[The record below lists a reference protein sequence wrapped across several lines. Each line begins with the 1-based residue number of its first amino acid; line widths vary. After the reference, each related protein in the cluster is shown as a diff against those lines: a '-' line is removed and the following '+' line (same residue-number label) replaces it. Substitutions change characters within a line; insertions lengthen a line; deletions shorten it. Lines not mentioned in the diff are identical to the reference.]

1 MPPVAVRILH
11 AEAGP
16 NTGPLEVAL
25 IAARAALAERHG
37 RGFLAAGAA
46 DVRVLAGPP
55 DGISFGERLRGLA
68 SDVLGAGAGGL
79 VVLGSGSVPLAT
91 ARDRRAFV
99 EAAAGPVPAA
109 LANNVYS
116 ADIVA
121 ISGAALVRGLRDLP
135 DLPADNALPRW
146 LAEVAGVPVSGL
158 GRWRLGIDLDSP
170 LDLLL
175 AGWAAGAA
183 RLRAAKIDVDVVAVR
198 LAGVRAI
205 LADRRA
211 ELVLAGRTS
220 AATLRALERGAA
232 CRVRALIEERGL
244 RASSLLASGADDR
257 GPEDA
262 TTDPGAAPVR
272 EGDTA
277 APHRPPRS
285 TLGLLV
291 DRDGPGALGGLLAQ
305 LGDGAVVDTRVLMAH
320 RWGADEAGWPP
331 PEDRFAADLLL
342 PDRIA
347 DLWLRSLVTSL
358 RDAPIPI
365 LAGGHTLV
373 GPGIRLLAAR
383 RAAGPAA
390 RTP

>member
-16 NTGPLEVAL
+16 NAGPLERTL
-25 IAARAALAERHG
+25 IAARAELAERHR

-46 DVRVLAGPP
+46 DVRVVAGPP
-55 DGISFGERLRGLA
+55 DGISFGERLRRLMAEALSAG
-68 SDVLGAGAGGL
+68 SDGL
-79 VVLGSGSVPLAT
+79 VVLGSGAIPLAT
-91 ARDRRAFV
+91 ERDRCAFV
-99 EAAAGPVPAA
+99 AAAASTSSAA

-121 ISGAALVRGLRDLP
+121 ISGVARLGGLRELP

-146 LAEVAGVPVSGL
+146 LAEVAGVPVSAL
-158 GRWRLGIDLDSP
+158 RRWRLGFDLDSP

-175 AGWAAGAA
+175 SGRATDVA
-183 RLRAAKIDVDVVAVR
+183 RLRGAGIDVRAVNAR
-198 LAGVRAI
+198 LAGVVAV

-220 AATLRALERGAA
+220 AATLGALERGAA
-232 CRVRALIEERGL
+232 CRVRALAEERGL
-244 RASSLLASGADDR
+244 RASSVLALGGDDG
-257 GPEDA
+257 GPNTRPEASA
-262 TTDPGAAPVR
+262 TEPAR
-272 EGDTA
+272 
-277 APHRPPRS
+277 RPPRS
-285 TLGLLV
+285 TLGMLV

-305 LGDGAVVDTRVLMAH
+305 LGDAAVVDTRVLMAH
-320 RWGADEAGWPP
+320 RWGADEAGWPSA
-331 PEDRFAADLLL
+331 EDRFAGDLLL

-347 DLWLRSLVTSL
+347 DPWLRSIVAGL

-373 GPGIRLLAAR
+373 GPGMRLLAAR
-383 RAAGPAA
+383 AVPRPSA
-390 RTP
+390 RRP

>member
-16 NTGPLEVAL
+16 NAGTLELAL
-25 IAARAALAERHG
+25 VAARAALAERHR

-46 DVRVLAGPP
+46 DVRVVAGPP
-55 DGISFGERLRGLA
+55 DGISFGERLRRLMAEALSAG
-68 SDVLGAGAGGL
+68 SDGL
-79 VVLGSGSVPLAT
+79 VVLGSGAIPLAT
-91 ARDRRAFV
+91 ERDRRVFV
-99 EAAAGPVPAA
+99 AAAAPMTPAA

-121 ISGAALVRGLRDLP
+121 ISGVARLGGLRELP

-146 LAEVAGVPVSGL
+146 LAEVARVPVTAL
-158 GRWRLGIDLDSP
+158 RRWRLGFDLDSP

-175 AGWAAGAA
+175 SGRASDVA
-183 RLRAAKIDVDVVAVR
+183 RLGGAGIDVGAVNAR
-198 LAGVRAI
+198 LAGVVAV

-220 AATLRALERGAA
+220 AATLGALERGVA
-232 CRVRALIEERGL
+232 CRVRALVEERGL
-244 RASSLLASGADDR
+244 RASSVLALGGDDG
-257 GPEDA
+257 GPNTRPEASA
-262 TTDPGAAPVR
+262 TEPAR
-272 EGDTA
+272 
-277 APHRPPRS
+277 RPPRS
-285 TLGLLV
+285 TLGMLV

-305 LGDGAVVDTRVLMAH
+305 LGDGAVIDTRVLMAH
-320 RWGADEAGWPP
+320 RYGAAEAGWPSA
-331 PEDRFAADLLL
+331 EDRFAGDLLL

-347 DLWLRSLVTSL
+347 DPWLRSLVAGL

-373 GPGIRLLAAR
+373 GPGMRLLAAR
-383 RAAGPAA
+383 AVPRPSA
-390 RTP
+390 RRP

>member
-16 NTGPLEVAL
+16 NAGTLELAL
-25 IAARAALAERHG
+25 VAARAALAERHR

-46 DVRVLAGPP
+46 DVRVVAGPP

-68 SDVLGAGAGGL
+68 AEALRFGASGI

-91 ARDRRAFV
+91 ERDRRAFV
-99 EAAAGPVPAA
+99 AAAAAVTPAA

-121 ISGAALVRGLRDLP
+121 ISSVARLGGLRELP

-146 LAEVAGVPVSGL
+146 LAEVARVPVTAL
-158 GRWRLGIDLDSP
+158 RRWRLGFDLDSP

-175 AGWAAGAA
+175 SGRASDVA
-183 RLRAAKIDVDVVAVR
+183 RLGGAGIDVGAVNAR
-198 LAGVRAI
+198 LAGVVAV

-220 AATLRALERGAA
+220 AATLGALERGAA
-232 CRVRALIEERGL
+232 CRVRALVEERGL
-244 RASSLLASGADDR
+244 RASSVLALGGDDG
-257 GPEDA
+257 GPNTRPEASA
-262 TTDPGAAPVR
+262 TEPAR
-272 EGDTA
+272 
-277 APHRPPRS
+277 RPPRS
-285 TLGLLV
+285 TLGMLV

-305 LGDGAVVDTRVLMAH
+305 LGDAAVVDTRVLLAH
-320 RWGADEAGWPP
+320 RYGAAEAGWPSA
-331 PEDRFAADLLL
+331 EDRFAGDLLL

-347 DLWLRSLVTSL
+347 DPWLRSLVAGL

-373 GPGIRLLAAR
+373 GPGMRLLAAR
-383 RAAGPAA
+383 AVPRPSA
-390 RTP
+390 RRP

>member
-1 MPPVAVRILH
+1 MLPVAVRILH
-11 AEAGP
+11 AEPGP
-16 NTGPLEVAL
+16 EAGPLERAL
-25 IAARAALAERHG
+25 IAARAELAERH
-37 RGFLAAGAA
+37 RRRFAAAGAS
-46 DVRVLAGPP
+46 DVRVVAGPP
-55 DGISFGERLRGLA
+55 DGLSFGARLRGLA
-68 SDVLGAGAGGL
+68 AEALLGGAGGL
-79 VVLGSGSVPLAT
+79 VVLGSGALPLAT
-91 ARDRRAFV
+91 AADRRAFV
-99 EAAAGPVPAA
+99 AAAGRPVRAA

-121 ISGAALVRGLRDLP
+121 ISGTALLRRLRDLP

-146 LAEVAGVPVSGL
+146 LAEVAGVPVTGL
-158 GRWRLGIDLDSP
+158 DRWRLGIDLDSP

-175 AGWAAGAA
+175 AGRAVDAA
-183 RLRAAKIDVDVVAVR
+183 RLRGAGIDIQAVVER
-198 LAGVRAI
+198 LGRMRAI

-220 AATLRALERGAA
+220 AATLRALERGTA
-232 CRVRALIEERGL
+232 CRIRALVEERGL
-244 RASSLLASGADDR
+244 RAASTLAHGVTGGGAANAVDDR
-257 GPEDA
+257 G
-262 TTDPGAAPVR
+262 GAAVPAR
-272 EGDTA
+272 
-277 APHRPPRS
+277 RPPRS

-320 RWGADEAGWPP
+320 RWGADEAGVPP
-331 PEDRFAADLLL
+331 VEDRFAADLLL

-347 DLWLRSLVTSL
+347 DPWLRALIIGL

-383 RAAGPAA
+383 TR
-390 RTP
+390 

>member
-16 NTGPLEVAL
+16 QAGPLERAL
-25 IAARAALAERHG
+25 IGARAELAQRHR

-46 DVRVLAGPP
+46 DVRVVAGPP
-55 DGISFGERLRGLA
+55 DGLSFGARLRHLA
-68 SDVLGAGAGGL
+68 TEALGGGTGGL
-79 VVLGSGSVPLAT
+79 VVLGSGSLPLAT

-99 EAAAGPVPAA
+99 AAAGRLVPAA
-109 LANNVYS
+109 LANNAYS

-121 ISGAALVRGLRDLP
+121 LSGATLLRKLRDLP

-158 GRWRLGIDLDSP
+158 LRWRLGIDLDSP

-175 AGWAAGAA
+175 TGRDADAACLRMTGLDIEAVVG
-183 RLRAAKIDVDVVAVR
+183 RLGR
-198 LAGVRAI
+198 VRAI

-220 AATLRALERGAA
+220 AGTLRALERGAA
-232 CRVRALIEERGL
+232 CRVRALVEERGL
-244 RASSLLASGADDR
+244 RAASTLALGVADR
-257 GPEDA
+257 GPGDDA
-262 TTDPGAAPVR
+262 GGGAADPDAAAASNDDAV
-272 EGDTA
+272 TA
-277 APHRPPRS
+277 RRPSRS
-285 TLGLLV
+285 ALGLLV
-291 DRDGPGALGGLLAQ
+291 DRDGPGALGGILAQ

-320 RWGADEAGWPP
+320 RFGADEGAWPP
-331 PEDRFAADLLL
+331 AEDRFAADLLL

-347 DLWLRSLVTSL
+347 DPWLRTLITGL
-358 RDAPIPI
+358 RDAPIPV

-373 GPGIRLLAAR
+373 GPGIRLLATRIA
-383 RAAGPAA
+383 
-390 RTP
+390 

>member
-16 NTGPLEVAL
+16 DAGPLVLAL
-25 IAARAALAERHG
+25 IAARAELAERHR
-37 RGFLAAGAA
+37 RGFLATGAA
-46 DVRVLAGPP
+46 DVRVVAGPP
-55 DGISFGERLRGLA
+55 DVITFGERLRGLTREA
-68 SDVLGAGAGGL
+68 LTARAAGL

-99 EAAAGPVPAA
+99 EAAAGPGPAA
-109 LANNVYS
+109 LTNNAYS

-121 ISGAALVRGLRDLP
+121 LAGADVLRRLGDLP

-146 LAEVAGVPVSGL
+146 LAEVAGVPVTAL
-158 GRWRLGIDLDSP
+158 DRWRLGIDVDSP

-175 AGWAAGAA
+175 TGRATDAARIHAAGIPVDAVAA
-183 RLRAAKIDVDVVAVR
+183 RLARI
-198 LAGVRAI
+198 RAI
-205 LADRRA
+205 LSNRRA
-211 ELVLAGRTS
+211 ELVLAGRSS

-232 CRVRALIEERGL
+232 CRLRALIEERGL
-244 RASSLLASGADDR
+244 RAASVLALGADDR
-257 GPEDA
+257 GPDEASIGAGA
-262 TTDPGAAPVR
+262 TPIR
-272 EGDTA
+272 EGDIA

-291 DRDGPGALGGLLAQ
+291 DRDGPGALGGLLAR

-320 RWGADEAGWPP
+320 RWGADEDGWPP
-331 PEDRFAADLLL
+331 AEDRFAADLLL

-347 DLWLRSLVTSL
+347 DAWLRSLVTGL

-365 LAGGHTLV
+365 LGGGHTLV
-373 GPGIRLLAAR
+373 GPGIRLLAVQGSP
-383 RAAGPAA
+383 GPAA
-390 RTP
+390 RAS